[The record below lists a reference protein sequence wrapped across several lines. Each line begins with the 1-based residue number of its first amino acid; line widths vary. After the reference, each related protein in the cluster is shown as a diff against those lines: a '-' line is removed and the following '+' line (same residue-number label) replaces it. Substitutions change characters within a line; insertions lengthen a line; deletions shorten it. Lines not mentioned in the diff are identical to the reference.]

1 MNQIEGKNVII
12 TGGTRG
18 IGAAISLLFAK
29 EGAKVSMM
37 YKSDLE
43 SARKQLQSL
52 QGKGHELY
60 QCDISNPRAISQ
72 FYRQYLEA
80 HDTLDI
86 LINNA
91 GIGYH
96 HPVDMTNYEEWQSGW
111 SQILSTNLIAPS
123 NMCYHAAQIMKNQN
137 GGSIINI
144 SSRGAFRGEPLMPAY
159 GASKAAL
166 NSMTQS
172 LAYHLAPFNV
182 KVGAVAPGFV
192 ETEMSKPRLLGETGE
207 RIKGQSPLNRVAQP
221 LEVAEATLLMAQSNI
236 WMTGSIWDVNGASH
250 FR

>member
-1 MNQIEGKNVII
+1 MDNIKGKNLLV

-18 IGAAISLLFAK
+18 IGAAISTLFA
-29 EGAKVSMM
+29 ESGAKVSMI

-43 SARKQLQSL
+43 SARKHLQSL
-52 QGKGHELY
+52 SGKGHELY
-60 QCDISNPRAISQ
+60 QCDVCNPNAIVQLFRQ
-72 FYRQYLEA
+72 FMEA
-80 HDTLDI
+80 HESLDI

-91 GIGYH
+91 GIGFH
-96 HPVDMTNYEEWQSGW
+96 HPIDQVDFKEWQGSW
-111 SQILSTNLIAPS
+111 NQILTTNLIAPA
-123 NMCYHAAQIMKNQN
+123 NMCYHAAQIMKSQKE
-137 GGSIINI
+137 GCIINV

-172 LAYHLAPFNV
+172 LAYQLAPYNI

-192 ETEMSKPRLLGETGE
+192 ETEMSKPRLLGETGK
-207 RIKGQSPLNRVAQP
+207 RIKSQSPLNRVARTN
-221 LEVAEATLLMAQSNI
+221 EVAEAALLMAQSNI
-236 WMTGSIWDVNGASH
+236 WMTGSIWDVNGGSH